1 MTNRVKRVKNDKGLK
16 TNPNITSKIITHLV
30 GQYD

>member
-16 TNPNITSKIITHLV
+16 TNPNITSKIITLV